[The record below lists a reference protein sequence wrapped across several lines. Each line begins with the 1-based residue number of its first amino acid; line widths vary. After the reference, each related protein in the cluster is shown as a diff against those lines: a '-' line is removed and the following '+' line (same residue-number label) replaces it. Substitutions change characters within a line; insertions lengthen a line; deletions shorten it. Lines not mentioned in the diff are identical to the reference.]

1 MVEEYPF
8 EKVSEAFDKMMNGKT
23 GFKVVLDMGS

>member
-8 EKVSEAFDKMMNGKT
+8 EKVNEEFDKMMNGKPR
-23 GFKVVLDMGS
+23 FKVALDMGS